1 MVGRDIGTVVLPS
14 AAKVYLS
21 ASPAERARRRH
32 AELEGAKRARA
43 QIVDLFNRVGRA
55 PLSDAQRRDYVR
67 AVSDYV
73 TRPLPSL
80 KWQRVAIRVLRAV
93 LLFERDPAVVVEAR
107 SSLRKAILFAGV
119 NNVVSVLKEVGF
131 TTLDNPLGYGPALT
145 LGGADITLEDIVF
158 ANSVLA
164 NGGIMRGQDVLTAFD
179 PGERTL
185 EPVALLRVTDADGET
200 LLGYLSRPT
209 LPGPHPAILIVHENR
224 GLLPHFHDI
233 TRRYA
238 REGYVALA
246 IDMLSRQG
254 GADSFADGNDM
265 RAALSRIP
273 QDQVV
278 YDGNAAVKYLQ
289 SLPYVRDDRVGA
301 TGFCFGGSI
310 VWQMA
315 VGNPELRAAV
325 PFYGSAPSLD
335 DVAGMQ
341 VPVLGIY
348 AGEDSRINTG
358 VPALEAALIAQNKEY
373 KFVTYPGA
381 NHAFFNDTGSRYHP
395 QAAESAW
402 MEALDWFEDH
412 LMDT

>member
-1 MVGRDIGTVVLPS
+1 MENTHRILAGNLSRRAFLSRLALIAGGS
-14 AAKVYLS
+14 A
-21 ASPAERARRRH
+21 
-32 AELEGAKRARA
+32 
-43 QIVDLFNRVGRA
+43 
-55 PLSDAQRRDYVR
+55 
-67 AVSDYV
+67 
-73 TRPLPSL
+73 
-80 KWQRVAIRVLRAV
+80 
-93 LLFERDPAVVVEAR
+93 
-107 SSLRKAILFAGV
+107 
-119 NNVVSVLKEVGF
+119 
-131 TTLDNPLGYGPALT
+131 
-145 LGGADITLEDIVF
+145 
-158 ANSVLA
+158 
-164 NGGIMRGQDVLTAFD
+164 
-179 PGERTL
+179 
-185 EPVALLRVTDADGET
+185 VALACGSEATALAPTAAPSSPTIAPTTGGDSIEAGPIEFDADGET

-209 LPGPHPAILIVHENR
+209 LPGPHPAIVVVHENR

-246 IDMLSRQG
+246 VDMLSRQG
-254 GADSFADGNDM
+254 GADAFADGNEM

-289 SLPYVRDDRVGA
+289 SLPYVRNDRVGA
-301 TGFCFGGSI
+301 TGFCFGGSV

-341 VPVLGIY
+341 VPVLAIY
-348 AGEDSRINTG
+348 AGEDSRINAG
-358 VPALEAALIAQNKEY
+358 VPALEAELMAQDKEY

-412 LMDT
+412 LMDS

>member
-1 MVGRDIGTVVLPS
+1 LRLRGYRHRPHRRAESYFRAYYCAYQPAGAIGRRLH
-14 AAKVYLS
+14 
-21 ASPAERARRRH
+21 R
-32 AELEGAKRARA
+32 
-43 QIVDLFNRVGRA
+43 GR
-55 PLSDAQRRDYVR
+55 P
-67 AVSDYV
+67 
-73 TRPLPSL
+73 
-80 KWQRVAIRVLRAV
+80 IE
-93 LLFERDPAVVVEAR
+93 F
-107 SSLRKAILFAGV
+107 
-119 NNVVSVLKEVGF
+119 
-131 TTLDNPLGYGPALT
+131 
-145 LGGADITLEDIVF
+145 
-158 ANSVLA
+158 
-164 NGGIMRGQDVLTAFD
+164 
-179 PGERTL
+179 
-185 EPVALLRVTDADGET
+185 DADGET

-209 LPGPHPAILIVHENR
+209 LPGPHPAIVIVHENR
-224 GLLPHFHDI
+224 GLLPHFHDV

-254 GADSFADGNDM
+254 GADAFADGNEM
-265 RAALSRIP
+265 RVALGRIP

-289 SLPYVRDDRVGA
+289 SLPYVRNDRVGA

-348 AGEDSRINTG
+348 AGEDSRINAG
-358 VPALEAALIAQNKEY
+358 VPALEAAMIAQNKEH
-373 KFVTYPGA
+373 KFITYPGA

-395 QAAESAW
+395 QAAEAAW

-412 LMDT
+412 LMDS